1 MGNFSVV
8 FLNLTG
14 LFEAGGESHVAAAH
28 LHRQCV
34 RGAEE
39 QATWDLTLLEL
50 PTVSLLVGT
59 KKCQQNY
66 RTLKMEKKDITCQ
79 IML

>member
-8 FLNLTG
+8 CLNLSG
-14 LFEAGGESHVAAAH
+14 LFEAGVESRVAAAH
-28 LHRQCV
+28 LHRRYV

-39 QATWDLTLLEL
+39 QATWDLTPLEL

-59 KKCQQNY
+59 EKWQQ
-66 RTLKMEKKDITCQ
+66 D
-79 IML
+79 